1 MACDGCAKVAF
12 HRGQWKW
19 QPDASIK
26 KRQFSAYIGVTETF
40 LVCNELVFIFQNE
53 KRNQGCFLDNPDAT
67 SHVSQALD
75 AKTVWLIYVFS

>member
-1 MACDGCAKVAF
+1 MEVAARCF
-12 HRGQWKW
+12 YKET
-19 QPDASIK
+19 I
-26 KRQFSAYIGVTETF
+26 FYIGVTETF